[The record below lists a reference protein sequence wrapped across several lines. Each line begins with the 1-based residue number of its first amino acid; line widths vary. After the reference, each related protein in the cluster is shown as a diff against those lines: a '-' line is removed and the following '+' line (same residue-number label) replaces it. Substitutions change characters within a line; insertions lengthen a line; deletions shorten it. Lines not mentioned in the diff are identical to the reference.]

1 MNLKCGTLS
10 DLYTLQTAVAV
21 AHFNNAIPMID
32 KLKAISKKRLVFA
45 RYSEFRLQAVDA
57 VNNNNNQVYLE
68 LVINFDKGKK

>member
-1 MNLKCGTLS
+1 MWYIKPLV
-10 DLYTLQTAVAV
+10 YTANCCCT
-21 AHFNNAIPMID
+21 FNNAIPMID